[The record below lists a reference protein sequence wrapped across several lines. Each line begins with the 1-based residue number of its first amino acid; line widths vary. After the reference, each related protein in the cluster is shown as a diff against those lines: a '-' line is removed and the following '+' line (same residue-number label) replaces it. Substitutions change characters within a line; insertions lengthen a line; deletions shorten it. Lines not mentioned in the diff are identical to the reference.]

1 MSSNRRR
8 NANLLPVA
16 KILLIGMLLLTV
28 GGGALFYVNA
38 KNEVHRNGQ
47 LKKNLERELLAL
59 ETKDEVIL
67 SRIAKLSSFDSLRK
81 RQQQDREVFAKLIP
95 VSDNMVVRLQDKA
108 PAAGEP
114 QVRTV
119 SNLHPAR

>member
-1 MSSNRRR
+1 MSANRRR

-16 KILLIGMLLLTV
+16 KILLIGLLLLTV

-47 LKKNLERELLAL
+47 RKKELERELLAL

-67 SRIAKLSSFDSLRK
+67 ARIAKLSSFDALRK
-81 RQQQDREVFAKLIP
+81 RQSQDRELFAKLVP
-95 VSDNMVVRLQDKA
+95 VADNQVVKLQDHA
-108 PAAGEP
+108 PAVGES

-119 SNLHPAR
+119 SNFHPAR

>member
-1 MSSNRRR
+1 M
-8 NANLLPVA
+8 
-16 KILLIGMLLLTV
+16 LTV

-47 LKKNLERELLAL
+47 RKKELERELLAL
-59 ETKDEVIL
+59 ETKDEVVN
-67 SRIAKLSSFDSLRK
+67 SRIAKLSSFDSLRR
-81 RQQQDREVFAKLIP
+81 RQVQEREVFAKLVP
-95 VSDNMVVRLQDKA
+95 VADNLVVRLQDKL

-119 SNLHPAR
+119 SNLQPAR

>member
-16 KILLIGMLLLTV
+16 RILLLGVLLLTV

-47 LKKNLERELLAL
+47 RKKDLERELIAL
-59 ETKDEVIL
+59 ETKDEVIC
-67 SRIAKLSSFDSLRK
+67 SRIAKLSSFDALRK
-81 RQQQDREVFAKLIP
+81 RQSQEQEVFAKLVP
-95 VSDNMVVRLQDKA
+95 VSDNLVVRIQERA
-108 PAAGEP
+108 PVAGEA

-119 SNLHPAR
+119 SNLQPKR

>member
-1 MSSNRRR
+1 MSTNRRR

-59 ETKDEVIL
+59 ETKDEVSPKSERYLISTPRGKWL
-67 SRIAKLSSFDSLRK
+67 FLR
-81 RQQQDREVFAKLIP
+81 ESA
-95 VSDNMVVRLQDKA
+95 
-108 PAAGEP
+108 
-114 QVRTV
+114 
-119 SNLHPAR
+119 LHTWGPSWL

>member
-16 KILLIGMLLLTV
+16 RILLVGTLLLTV

-47 LKKNLERELLAL
+47 RKKELERELLAL
-59 ETKDEVIL
+59 ETKDEVIT
-67 SRIAKLSSFDSLRK
+67 SRIAKLSSFDSLRR
-81 RQQQDREVFAKLIP
+81 RQVQERDVFAKLVP
-95 VSDNMVVRLQDKA
+95 VTDTLVVRLQDKV
-108 PAAGEP
+108 PTAGES

-119 SNLHPAR
+119 SNLQPAR

>member
-1 MSSNRRR
+1 
-8 NANLLPVA
+8 
-16 KILLIGMLLLTV
+16 MLLLTV

-81 RQQQDREVFAKLIP
+81 RQQQDREVFSKLIP

-108 PAAGEP
+108 SAPEES

-119 SNLHPAR
+119 SNIHPAR

>member
-16 KILLIGMLLLTV
+16 KILLFGILLLTV

-47 LKKNLERELLAL
+47 RKKDLERELLAL
-59 ETKDEVIL
+59 ETKDEVIV
-67 SRIAKLSSFDSLRK
+67 SRIAKLSSFDALRR
-81 RQQQDREVFAKLIP
+81 RQLQERELFAKLVP
-95 VSDNMVVRLQDKA
+95 VADNLVVRLQDRA
-108 PAAGEP
+108 PSSAEP
-114 QVRTV
+114 QVQTV
-119 SNLHPAR
+119 SNLQPAR

>member
-16 KILLIGMLLLTV
+16 RILLLGMLLLTV

-81 RQQQDREVFAKLIP
+81 RQQQDREVFSKLIP

-108 PAAGEP
+108 SAPEES

-119 SNLHPAR
+119 SNIHPAR